1 MSRGG
6 KRVLIIPP
14 SLGYGTQGAPGK
26 IPSNATLV
34 FEVEVRKIKFSKER
48 EVEQTSTT
56 LPKYVNEI
64 YTLCI
69 IHITDIGNAL
79 LLLLPYK
86 SIYYYSSQCNILL
99 LLLPYKSIYMYYY

>member
-6 KRVLIIPP
+6 KRVLIIPS

-64 YTLCI
+64 YI
-69 IHITDIGNAL
+69 IHITDIADT
-79 LLLLPYK
+79 
-86 SIYYYSSQCNILL
+86 
-99 LLLPYKSIYMYYY
+99 M